1 MQYDYGNVG
10 YSTRTT
16 TQYEEGLR
24 KYFLKIYQLMSAE
37 LAITAIAAIAV
48 FTLPTLNLMFAT
60 NGYRHYMGLTGFGW
74 LISFAPL
81 GISLYF
87 AFGYDR
93 ISAENAQILFLVY
106 AVLVGMSLVALGLIY
121 TGASIARTFF
131 VCSAMFGGMS
141 LYGYST
147 DKDPTSIASFLIM
160 GLIGLLL
167 TSVINIFLQSSA
179 VEYALSV
186 IGIIIFTGLIAYDTQ
201 KLKHIY
207 YNGHDTSG
215 KVGIMGAFTLYL
227 DLINLFVFLIRFLG
241 VKKNDWITKR

>member
-1 MQYDYGNVG
+1 MQYNYRNAS
-10 YSTRTT
+10 YNTRTN
-16 TQYEEGLR
+16 TQYDEGLR
-24 KYFLKIYQLMSAE
+24 KYFLKIYQLMSSG
-37 LAITAIAAIAV
+37 LAITALSAIAV
-48 FTLPTLNLMFAT
+48 LTLPTLTNLMFVT
-60 NGYRHYMGLTGFGW
+60 DGYGHYMGLTGMGW
-74 LISFAPL
+74 IISFAPL

-93 ISAENAQILFLVY
+93 ISASNAQVLFWVY
-106 AVLVGMSLVALGLIY
+106 AALVGMSLAALGLIY

-147 DKDPTSIASFLIM
+147 GKDLTGLGSFLFM

-186 IGIIIFTGLIAYDTQ
+186 IGVVIFTGLIAYDTQ

-207 YNGHDTSG
+207 YSGHDTSS

-227 DLINLFVFLIRFLG
+227 DFINLFVFLMRFLG
-241 VKKNDWITKR
+241 VKRND

>member
-1 MQYDYGNVG
+1 M
-10 YSTRTT
+10 
-16 TQYEEGLR
+16 
-24 KYFLKIYQLMSAE
+24 
-37 LAITAIAAIAV
+37 
-48 FTLPTLNLMFAT
+48 
-60 NGYRHYMGLTGFGW
+60 GW

-87 AFGYDR
+87 AFGYSI
-93 ISAENAQILFLVY
+93 ISAENARMLFWVY
-106 AVLVGMSLVALGLIY
+106 AALVGMSLAALGLMY

-147 DKDPTSIASFLIM
+147 GKDLTGLGSFLLM

-179 VEYALSV
+179 VEYTLSV
-186 IGIIIFTGLIAYDTQ
+186 IGVIIFTGLIAYDTQ

-207 YNGHDTSG
+207 YSGQDISG
-215 KVGIMGAFTLYL
+215 KVAIMGAFTLYL
-227 DLINLFVFLIRFLG
+227 DFINLFIFLLRFLG
-241 VKKNDWITKR
+241 VKKND

>member
-1 MQYDYGNVG
+1 MQYDYK
-10 YSTRTT
+10 YIKQSTRTN
-16 TQYEEGLR
+16 TQYDEGLR
-24 KYFLKIYQLMSAE
+24 QYFLNIYQIMSAG

-48 FTLPTLNLMFAT
+48 LTIPALTNLMFVT
-60 NGYRHYMGLTGFGW
+60 DGYGHYMGLTGIGW

-93 ISAENAQILFLVY
+93 ISAENAQILFWVY
-106 AVLVGMSLVALGLIY
+106 AALVGMSLAALGLIY

-147 DKDPTSIASFLIM
+147 GRDLSSFGSFLLM
-160 GLIGLLL
+160 GLIGLVI
-167 TSVINIFLQSSA
+167 TSIINIFLQSLA
-179 VEYALSV
+179 IEYALSV
-186 IGIIIFTGLIAYDTQ
+186 IGVIIFTGLISYDTQ

-207 YNGHDTSG
+207 YSGHDAGG
-215 KVGIMGAFTLYL
+215 KIGIMGAFTLYL
-227 DLINLFVFLIRFLG
+227 DFINLFVFLIKFLG
-241 VKKNDWITKR
+241 VKKNND

>member
-1 MQYDYGNVG
+1 MQYDYR
-10 YSTRTT
+10 YLKQSTRSS
-16 TQYEEGLR
+16 TQYDEGLR
-24 KYFLKIYQLMSAE
+24 KYFLKIYQIMSAG

-48 FTLPTLNLMFAT
+48 LTIPALTNLMFDT
-60 NGYRHYMGLTGFGW
+60 DGYGHYMGLTGFGW

-93 ISAENAQILFLVY
+93 ISAENAQILFWVY
-106 AVLVGMSLVALGLIY
+106 AALVGMSLAALGLIY

-147 DKDPTSIASFLIM
+147 GKDLTGLGSFLFM
-160 GLIGLLL
+160 GLIGLVL
-167 TSVINIFLQSSA
+167 TSIINIFLQSPA
-179 VEYALSV
+179 IEYALSV
-186 IGIIIFTGLIAYDTQ
+186 IGVIIFTGLIAYDTQ

-207 YNGHDTSG
+207 YSGHDASG

-227 DLINLFVFLIRFLG
+227 DFINLFVFLLRFLG
-241 VKKNDWITKR
+241 VKRND